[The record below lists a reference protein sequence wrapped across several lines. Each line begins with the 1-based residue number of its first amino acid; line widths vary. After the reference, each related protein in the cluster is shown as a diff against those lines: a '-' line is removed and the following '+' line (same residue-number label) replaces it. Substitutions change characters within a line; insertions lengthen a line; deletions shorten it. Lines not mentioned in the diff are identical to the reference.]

1 MAKAVDNHFAST
13 VMIVQTIFSTPLFIA
28 FFDSEK
34 TDKNLDIGSNDVLGG
49 SSNSLGGFTSAAK

>member
-1 MAKAVDNHFAST
+1 
-13 VMIVQTIFSTPLFIA
+13 MIVKTIFSTPLFIA